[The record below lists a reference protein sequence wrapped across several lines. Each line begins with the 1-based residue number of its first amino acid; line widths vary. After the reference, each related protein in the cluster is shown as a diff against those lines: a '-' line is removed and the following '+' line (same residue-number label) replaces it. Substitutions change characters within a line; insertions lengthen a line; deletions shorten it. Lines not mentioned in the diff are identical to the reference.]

1 MVDMKEQIAAALRSN
16 QLTAKEIA
24 ENIGENYKTVFGHLT
39 QMKAIRLVEL
49 LDDKTYALTNFGISE
64 FPVDAPKVQ
73 KIKVPAERLPP
84 KLNPKPVDEIMKQPL
99 KATKANTFE
108 DFYISKHFDKEVESF
123 ETRITPI
130 NEKTVEEIN
139 RTVNYNDNVNSP
151 PHYNNGDIECIDAIK
166 ASMTQSAFLGYCK
179 GNVQK
184 YMWRYEHKGG
194 IESLKKAQWYLN
206 KMIES
211 MV

>member
-1 MVDMKEQIAAALRSN
+1 MVDMKQQIADALRSS
-16 QLTAKEIA
+16 QITAKEIA

-39 QMKAIRLVEL
+39 QMKACKLIEL
-49 LDDKTYALTNFGISE
+49 LDDKTYILTDFGISE
-64 FPVDAPKVQ
+64 FPST
-73 KIKVPAERLPP
+73 IERLPP
-84 KLNPKPVDEIMKQPL
+84 PPKTIDEIM
-99 KATKANTFE
+99 
-108 DFYISKHFDKEVESF
+108 SKPTNVEIKEIEV
-123 ETRITPI
+123 IPI
-130 NEKTVEEIN
+130 NQKTVNEIN

-151 PHYNNGDIECIDAIK
+151 PHYNVGDIECIDAIK
-166 ASMTQSAFLGYCK
+166 SSMTQSAFLGYCK

-206 KMIES
+206 KMIDS

>member
-1 MVDMKEQIAAALRSN
+1 MVDMKQQIAAALCSN

-24 ENIGENYKTVFGHLT
+24 ENLGENYKTVFGHLT
-39 QMKAIRLVEL
+39 QMKECKLIEL
-49 LDDKTYALTNFGISE
+49 LDDKTYVLTDFGISE
-64 FPVDAPKVQ
+64 FQVDTPTVQ
-73 KIKVPAERLPP
+73 KIKVPVERLPP
-84 KLNPKPVDEIMKQPL
+84 KLNPKPVDEIMKQP
-99 KATKANTFE
+99 TQ
-108 DFYISKHFDKEVESF
+108 VESF

-130 NEKTVEEIN
+130 NEKTVDEIN

-194 IESLKKAQWYLN
+194 VESLKKAQWYLN
-206 KMIES
+206 KMIDS
-211 MV
+211 F

>member
-24 ENIGENYKTVFGHLT
+24 ENLGENYKTVFGHLT
-39 QMKAIRLVEL
+39 QMKACKLVEL
-49 LDDKTYALTNFGISE
+49 LDDKTYILTDFGMSE
-64 FPVDAPKVQ
+64 YPVVKDSLTTAQ
-73 KIKVPAERLPP
+73 KIKVPVERLPP
-84 KLNPKPVDEIMKQPL
+84 QPNPVDEIMKQP
-99 KATKANTFE
+99 TQ
-108 DFYISKHFDKEVESF
+108 VESF

-151 PHYNNGDIECIDAIK
+151 PHYNNGDIECIDAIN

-211 MV
+211 M

>member
-1 MVDMKEQIAAALRSN
+1 MVDTKEQIAAALR
-16 QLTAKEIA
+16 QHQFTAKEIA

-39 QMKAIRLVEL
+39 QMKACKLIEL
-49 LDDKTYALTNFGISE
+49 LDDKTYVLTDFGMVDHLSKAI
-64 FPVDAPKVQ
+64 PVK
-73 KIKVPAERLPP
+73 KIKVPNERLPP
-84 KLNPKPVDEIMKQPL
+84 KINPKPVDEIMNQP
-99 KATKANTFE
+99 TQ
-108 DFYISKHFDKEVESF
+108 VESF

-139 RTVNYNDNVNSP
+139 RHVNYNDNVNSP
-151 PHYNNGDIECIDAIK
+151 KHYNSGDIECIDAIK

-194 IESLKKAQWYLN
+194 IESLQKAQWYLN

-211 MV
+211 M

>member
-1 MVDMKEQIAAALRSN
+1 MVDMKEQIAVALRSH

-24 ENIGENYKTVFGHLT
+24 ENLGENYKTVFGHLT
-39 QMKAIRLVEL
+39 TMKACKLIEL
-49 LDDKTYALTNFGISE
+49 LDDKTYVLTDFGISE
-64 FPVDAPKVQ
+64 YPVITLTTVQ
-73 KIKVPAERLPP
+73 KIKVPVERLPP
-84 KLNPKPVDEIMKQPL
+84 KLSPKQVDEIIKQP
-99 KATKANTFE
+99 TE
-108 DFYISKHFDKEVESF
+108 IESS

-139 RTVNYNDNVNSP
+139 QTVNYNDNVNSP

-206 KMIES
+206 KLIES
-211 MV
+211 M